1 MIIINYGTIYCSLNS
16 LIPDSLNNVIYQQL
30 SIRDK
35 DFFWKQRYIENILK
49 KLKADSKKGVE
60 IVYCFGLCDDDD
72 YETGDCETV
81 YGKEYLE
88 RTDYYE
94 LKKELKRR
102 RINLR
107 RKK

>member
-1 MIIINYGTIYCSLNS
+1 MNVWKTKTGKV
-16 LIPDSLNNVIYQQL
+16 IP
-30 SIRDK
+30 
-35 DFFWKQRYIENILK
+35 FFKLETSYIENILK